1 MTLGRLSRPLL
12 LGIPSLFFLVFTL
25 FPIYWLVN
33 SALKTQSE
41 LFRFPPLYVPE
52 NPTLDNFVNA
62 ITGTRLGSMYL
73 SSIVVALMTCAILM
87 ILIVFAGYA
96 MARFRFRGKSIIL
109 MIFLMA
115 QMLPHV
121 VLLVP
126 FFTLYRTVG
135 LTNTYF
141 SLIFT
146 YVFTWLP
153 FSVLMMRSYYNNIPK
168 DIDEAALV
176 DGCTRTS
183 ALFRVIVP
191 IALPGLVAT
200 LIFTFINAWN
210 ELIYAVVFIRSSHL
224 QTLPVGLKNLM
235 GENRT
240 EWGLVL
246 ALAVMALIPSLLL
259 FGYIQRYLTS
269 GMSAGA
275 VKG

>member
-1 MTLGRLSRPLL
+1 MSLRYVRGAT
-12 LGIPSLFFLVFTL
+12 IAVPSFMFLAFTL
-25 FPIYWLVN
+25 FPIYWLIN
-33 SALKTQSE
+33 SALKGPDE
-41 LFRFPPLYVPE
+41 LFTFPPNYVPR
-52 NPTLDNFVNA
+52 NPTLANFISA
-62 ITGTRLGSMYL
+62 LTETRIGSLYA
-73 SSIVVALMTCAILM
+73 SSVIVALATCAILM

-109 MIFLMA
+109 LVFLLA

-126 FFTLYRTVG
+126 LFTLFRTMG
-135 LTNTYF
+135 IGNTYF
-141 SLIFT
+141 SLILT

-153 FSVLMMRSYYNNIPK
+153 FSVLMMRSYYYNIPK
-168 DIDEAALV
+168 EVDEAALV

-183 ALFRVIVP
+183 ALFRVVLP

-210 ELIYAVVFIRSSHL
+210 ELIYAVVFIRSTQL
-224 QTLPVGLKNLM
+224 QTLPVGLKALM

-240 EWGLVL
+240 EWGMVL
-246 ALAVMALIPSLLL
+246 ALAVYALVPTLIL

-269 GMSAGA
+269 GLSAGA